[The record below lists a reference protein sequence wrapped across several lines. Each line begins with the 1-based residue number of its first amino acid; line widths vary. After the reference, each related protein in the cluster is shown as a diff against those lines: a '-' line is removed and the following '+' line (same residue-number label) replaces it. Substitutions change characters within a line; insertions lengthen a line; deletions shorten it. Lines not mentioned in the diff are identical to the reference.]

1 MVGGDNVKLYKKSG
15 KFKYGQT
22 KRRKMKTTYGEKV
35 FTIFLYLVLTFSLV
49 IVLFPL
55 IQIVSSSF
63 SNPKAVQTGRV
74 FLLPVDFTLKGYQAV
89 FENKQIMTGFMN
101 SFIYM
106 FGGTFISLIVT
117 VMAAYP
123 LSRRELKGK
132 KWFTLFF
139 VFTMLFNGGMI
150 PSYLLLKNMHLLNT
164 RWSILLASALSVW
177 NMIVMR
183 SYYENNIPDDLYE
196 AAYLDGA
203 GDFQCLLK
211 IVLPLSGPIFA
222 VICLYYA
229 IGQWNSYFNA
239 MIYLRNQDYF
249 PLQIILRNILIQ
261 NQMSGQMIK
270 DATQLER
277 MQGLAQLLKYSVM
290 VVSCLPLVIIYPFVQ
305 KFIVKGTMVG
315 AVKG

>member
-164 RWSILLASALSVW
+164 RWAILLASALSVW

-183 SYYENNIPDDLYE
+183 SY
-196 AAYLDGA
+196 
-203 GDFQCLLK
+203 
-211 IVLPLSGPIFA
+211 
-222 VICLYYA
+222 
-229 IGQWNSYFNA
+229 
-239 MIYLRNQDYF
+239 
-249 PLQIILRNILIQ
+249 
-261 NQMSGQMIK
+261 
-270 DATQLER
+270 
-277 MQGLAQLLKYSVM
+277 
-290 VVSCLPLVIIYPFVQ
+290 
-305 KFIVKGTMVG
+305 
-315 AVKG
+315 